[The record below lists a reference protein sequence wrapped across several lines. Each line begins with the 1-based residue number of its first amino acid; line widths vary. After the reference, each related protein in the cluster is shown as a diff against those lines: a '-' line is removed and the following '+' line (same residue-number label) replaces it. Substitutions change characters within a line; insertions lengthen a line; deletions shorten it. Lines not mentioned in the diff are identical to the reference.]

1 MVTADG
7 SVLTAN
13 KTENE
18 DLYFAIRGGGGNFGV
33 VTEFVFQ
40 LHPQRATIYS
50 GMLIYAASALE
61 QILEATKKWWSNIG
75 QDEGLLQVTTV
86 GPDGNVSEAY
96 SRITIAVDTPLSDLA
111 NSCAVC
117 FLQRF

>member
-1 MVTADG
+1 MTADG
-7 SVLTAN
+7 SILTAN

-40 LHPQRATIYS
+40 LHPQRPIVYS

-61 QILEATKKWWSNIG
+61 QILEATKKWWSNVG
-75 QDEGLLQVTTV
+75 QDEGMLEVTTV
-86 GPDGNVSEAY
+86 GPDGNVSEAN
-96 SRITIAVDTPLSDLA
+96 SRITIVADTISSNLA
-111 NSCAVC
+111 NCCFVC
-117 FLQRF
+117 FLQRL

>member
-61 QILEATKKWWSNIG
+61 QILEATKKWWSIIG

>member
-1 MVTADG
+1 MTADG

-40 LHPQRATIYS
+40 LHPQRPTIYT

-61 QILEATKKWWSNIG
+61 QILERDDRDHGYVRIVLKPERPKERN
-75 QDEGLLQVTTV
+75 
-86 GPDGNVSEAY
+86 AY
-96 SRITIAVDTPLSDLA
+96 VPAI
-111 NSCAVC
+111 
-117 FLQRF
+117 